1 MKPTYKLIHDAINE
15 DRLYKQVKEIS
26 CFHRIQASTTYRK
39 AAQHVVELAQSYG
52 LTTELLEYP
61 STANNWYLENKM
73 FQEWDIKAAT
83 LDLVE
88 PDIRLC
94 DFSSCNISVI
104 QKSYPV
110 DHRNDP
116 VELVYLDKG
125 SDPSNYPDI
134 DLKGK
139 MIFARSWHDEY
150 QWAYEKGA
158 IGILTDFV
166 RTDATRSRH
175 DQYHVRTYTSFW
187 HNHSESEPKKFGFVI
202 TPQMGDQLA
211 ELFEAYKKTNKP
223 VMVKPYVDSSLYDGN
238 IEVIVITIPGKDNK
252 KVLMS
257 AHLCHPNPSCN
268 DNTSGVS
275 AALEAMH
282 VIHDLIQEGKID
294 QPQHTIQ
301 CILMPEFTGTYAYM
315 SDHQDESILGA
326 INLDMVGAKQDRTN
340 GPITLTM
347 LPWSTPSI
355 INELSTMALAMAGN
369 ESVSHDG
376 KAIPLTN
383 FITDNFSGGSDH
395 VFYSDPTINI
405 PCCMLGQWPDRYY
418 HTSGDTLEVID
429 PAVLKFSTMVAA
441 GFTMML
447 ANLSKDDLD
456 GITNEMTKNLNHH
469 LSQAY
474 DDYLDGKID
483 QTILSYKLSAMESFY
498 TTSVE
503 KITDFV
509 DVDPS
514 WIDTTKSY
522 MVQTI
527 TSYRQFHHIPVLH
540 HEETD
545 TRIFKRNYIGPIYSM
560 DDYAFKGYKAQLDA
574 FFASISKTESRAIR
588 MYAMEVP
595 FFIDGKRTVDQVCEM
610 VSAQFNMTNDALV
623 KSLIDCLYRI
633 DLLTLATE

>member
-1 MKPTYKLIHDAINE
+1 MMKPQYKLIHDAINE
-15 DRLYKQVKEIS
+15 ERLYKQVKEIS
-26 CFHRIQASTTYRK
+26 CYHRIQASTTFRK
-39 AAQHVVELAQSYG
+39 AANHVVELAKSYG

-61 STANNWYLENKM
+61 STSNNWFLENKM
-73 FQEWDIKAAT
+73 FQEWEIKQAT

-88 PDIRLC
+88 PSIRLC

-116 VELVYLDKG
+116 MELVYLDKG
-125 SDPSNYPDI
+125 SDPTNYPDI

-139 MIFARSWHDEY
+139 MIFARTWHDEY

-166 RTDATRSRH
+166 RSDATRSRH

-211 ELFEAYKKTNKP
+211 ELFEKNKALNKP
-223 VMVKPYVDSSLYDGN
+223 VMVKPYVDSNLYDGN
-238 IEVIVITIPGKDNK
+238 IEVIRLTIPGKDDK
-252 KVLMS
+252 KVLMT

-275 AALEAMH
+275 ATLEAMH
-282 VIHDLIQEGKID
+282 VINDLIKEGKVE

-315 SDHQDESILGA
+315 SDHLDDQIIGA

-355 INELSTMALAMAGN
+355 INEISTMALAIAGN

-376 KAIPLTN
+376 KAIPLTSS
-383 FITDNFSGGSDH
+383 ITDNFSGGSDH

-405 PCCMLGQWPDRYY
+405 PCCMLGQWPDRFY

-447 ANLSKDDLD
+447 ANLSKDALPS
-456 GITNEMTKNLNHH
+456 IINEMGKNLNHH
-469 LSQAY
+469 MSEAY
-474 DDYLDGKID
+474 SDYLDGRFD
-483 QTILSYKLSAMESFY
+483 QTLLSYKFNAIESFY
-498 TTSVE
+498 QESIARI
-503 KITDFV
+503 KNFV

-514 WIDTTKSY
+514 WINTTKSY

-527 TSYRQFHHIPVLH
+527 NSFRQFHQIPVVH
-540 HEETD
+540 HEVKD
-545 TRIFKRNYIGPIYSM
+545 SRVFKRNYIGPIYSL
-560 DDYAFKGYKAQLDA
+560 DDYAFKGYKEQLDE
-574 FFASISKTESRAIR
+574 FFASIGETEKRSIR

-595 FFIDGKRTVDQVCEM
+595 FFINGKRSVDEICEL
-610 VSAQFNMTNDALV
+610 VSAQFNIINDDLV
-623 KSLIDCLYRI
+623 KSLIECLHKI
-633 DLLTLATE
+633 NLLSQK